1 MIPIATYNTVT
12 SPNSYWKIALIK
24 WTKKPNI
31 YEMPV
36 VINTAINDLLYSNFS
51 LNIFSNKNNIRAI
64 IGQIRND
71 ENKVVINTLH
81 S

>member
-1 MIPIATYNTVT
+1 
-12 SPNSYWKIALIK
+12 
-24 WTKKPNI
+24 
-31 YEMPV
+31 MPV